1 MNTQISIAISSR
13 IPADIINNI
22 DEIAQATQRNRSFHI
37 KKALELYIEN
47 YADLQISLDRLQDG
61 GDKIIDIDQMRNKL
75 NV

>member
-47 YADLQISLDRLQDG
+47 YADLQISLDRLKDG